1 MKSGKIMEEE
11 TLDTAGR
18 ILKAAEEEFM
28 EKGYGNA
35 KMMSIAAR
43 AGVSHSM
50 LHYYYRSKE
59 NLFQKIFNEKARLI
73 AEILEGVY
81 SKDLSLKEIISQFI
95 RKQFNLMME
104 NDRFIWFVI
113 DELIHNEENLMKV
126 IDIVR
131 PKLSDYLVWFNNLL
145 EKETEEG
152 HVRSISVRSLLMNI
166 ISINASSFLCI
177 PALRKLSPELD
188 LDEFLSGRREENVE
202 FIWNAIKSNDNQ

>member
-1 MKSGKIMEEE
+1 MEEVK
-11 TLDTAGR
+11 TDTAAR
-18 ILKAAEEEFM
+18 ILNAAEEEFM

-59 NLFQKIFNEKARLI
+59 NLFQTVFKEKAQLL
-73 AEILEGVY
+73 AEILEGIY
-81 SKDLSLKEIISQFI
+81 NKDLSLKEIITQFI

-104 NDRFIWFVI
+104 NDRFIWFII

-126 IDIVR
+126 IDFVK

-166 ISINASSFLCI
+166 ISLNASSFLCI
-177 PALRKLSPELD
+177 PTMKKLEPELD
-188 LDEFLSGRREENVE
+188 LRGFLLGRREENVE
-202 FIWNAIKSNDNQ
+202 FIWNALKNDTDQ

>member
-1 MKSGKIMEEE
+1 M
-11 TLDTAGR
+11 DTAAR
-18 ILKAAEEEFM
+18 ILNAAEEEFM

-59 NLFQKIFNEKARLI
+59 KLFQRVFNEKAQLLT
-73 AEILEGVY
+73 EILEGIY
-81 SKDLSLKEIISQFI
+81 NKDLSMKEIITQFI

-104 NDRFIWFVI
+104 NDRFIWFII

-126 IDIVR
+126 IDFVK

-145 EKETEEG
+145 EKEIEEG
-152 HVRSISVRSLLMNI
+152 HVRSISVRSLLMDI
-166 ISINASSFLCI
+166 IALNASSFLCI
-177 PALRKLSPELD
+177 PTLKKLEPELD
-188 LDEFLSGRREENVE
+188 LNGFLLERREENVE
-202 FIWNAIKSNDNQ
+202 FIWNAIKNGDNQ

>member
-1 MKSGKIMEEE
+1 MEEVK
-11 TLDTAGR
+11 TDTAAR
-18 ILKAAEEEFM
+18 ILNAAEEEFM

-59 NLFQKIFNEKARLI
+59 NLFQTVFKEKAQLL
-73 AEILEGVY
+73 AEILEGIY
-81 SKDLSLKEIISQFI
+81 NKDLSLKEIITQFI

-104 NDRFIWFVI
+104 NDRFIWFII

-126 IDIVR
+126 IDFVK

-166 ISINASSFLCI
+166 ISLNASSFLCI
-177 PALRKLSPELD
+177 PTMKKLEPELD
-188 LDEFLSGRREENVE
+188 LRGFLLGRREENVE
-202 FIWNAIKSNDNQ
+202 FIWNAIKNGDNQ